1 MAAHMGRLELS
12 CKLVNISIPYRSG
25 AIAWPES
32 NSELRVVD
40 KGEGRIG
47 YYTAWCNNVDPV
59 GIRDNQTVLLNRL
72 SSFILAMQYIG
83 NISISKSMDSMCYV
97 NDAGERYP
105 IRQEL
110 DIEAIIRR
118 SRGETFNYGALSIP
132 PLQCSGVIHSS
143 EVPLPKRMPI
153 VPLNLKR
160 HILTVVQ
167 AEELDRE
174 SEHYDDEQ
182 LKRWFLI
189 IEELEMDVSSQDYKD
204 VRSARNF
211 VSHPTSNAPDTI
223 AFLKRELPSSVY
235 INMRGAEEARYL
247 RDNPTHRALVS
258 KYKTIARRW
267 AKKLVER
274 EITSN
279 GGNIKP

>member
-12 CKLVNISIPYRSG
+12 CKLVNISIPYRTG
-25 AIAWPES
+25 AIVWPES
-32 NSELRVVD
+32 NSELRFVD
-40 KGEGRIG
+40 EAEGRIG
-47 YYTAWCNNVDPV
+47 YYMAWCTNVDPD
-59 GIRDNQTVLLNRL
+59 GIRDNRTLLLERQA
-72 SSFILAMQYIG
+72 SFMLAMQYIG

-97 NDAGERYP
+97 NDAGKRNP
-105 IRQEL
+105 ISHDF

-118 SRGETFNYGALSIP
+118 SRGETFNYGTFLIP
-132 PLQCSGVIHSS
+132 PLQCSGVGHSS

-174 SEHYDDEQ
+174 SEHYEDEQ

-189 IEELEMDVSSQDYKD
+189 IEELEINVYSQDYKD

-235 INMRGAEEARYL
+235 INMRGTEEARYL
-247 RDNPTHRALVS
+247 RDNPTHRAVVS
-258 KYKTIARRW
+258 KYQTIARRW
-267 AKKLVER
+267 ARELVEK

-279 GGNIKP
+279 GGYIEP